1 MFRFLST
8 DIPAPLRLRRWLI
21 ARRWCFFILLSLG
34 VLAFLFWGI
43 SSHNLFLRIS
53 VWLVFAFWL
62 VTLLQVVYCKFFPPV
77 VTPLMI
83 RRFFQNRGASDS
95 VPLRDGYRF
104 VPLESISPL
113 LVSAV
118 DCSENYKLFAYC
130 RGFLFKGLCE
140 AYLSNQHDGAK
151 RGGSCISQQTAKNC
165 FLPHSR
171 TLLRKLIEAYYVV
184 LIDLFWGKRHIMEVY
199 LNIIE
204 FGPGIYGCEA
214 ASQHYF
220 HHSAASLSEHEAVL
234 LAATLPWP
242 LRANPD
248 HHKPYFDSRVSHI
261 YRYKQE
267 YTPINWDASL
277 ADLDPQCI
285 EEGNR
290 GLLFFI
296 KWLLLKKIK
305 HLKQVL
311 LHG

>member
-1 MFRFLST
+1 MSRFFSS
-8 DIPAPLRLRRWLI
+8 DIPAPVRRRRWLI
-21 ARRWCFFILLSLG
+21 ARRWCFFICLSLG
-34 VLAFLFWGI
+34 VFLFLLWG
-43 SSHNLFLRIS
+43 SASPNLLLRIS
-53 VWLVFAFWL
+53 AWLVFALWL
-62 VTLLQVVYCKFFPPV
+62 LTLIQVVYCRFFPPL

-83 RRFFQNRGASDS
+83 HRSLQHHRDS
-95 VPLRDGYRF
+95 NYTRLRDGYRF
-104 VPLESISPL
+104 VPLESISPHL
-113 LVSAV
+113 GG
-118 DCSENYKLFAYC
+118 FRF
-130 RGFLFKGLCE
+130 RGLRK
-140 AYLSNQHDGAK
+140 AYLSNQQGGAL

-171 TLLRKLIEAYYVV
+171 NLFRKMVEAYYVV
-184 LIDLFWGKRHIMEVY
+184 LIQLFWGKRRIMEVY

-234 LAATLPWP
+234 LAVTLPWP
-242 LRANPD
+242 LSANPD
-248 HHKPYFDSRVSHI
+248 HHEPYFDRRVSLIHN
-261 YRYKQE
+261 RMQE

-296 KWLLLKKIK
+296 KWVLLQKFK
-305 HLKQVL
+305 HNKQV
-311 LHG
+311 

>member
-1 MFRFLST
+1 MSRFFSS
-8 DIPAPLRLRRWLI
+8 DIPAPLRRRRWLI
-21 ARRWCFFILLSLG
+21 ARRWCFFICLSLG
-34 VLAFLFWGI
+34 VFLFLLWG
-43 SSHNLFLRIS
+43 SASPNLLLRIS
-53 VWLVFAFWL
+53 AWLVFALWL
-62 VTLLQVVYCKFFPPV
+62 LTLIQVVYCRFFPPL

-83 RRFFQNRGASDS
+83 HRSLQHRRDSDYIR
-95 VPLRDGYRF
+95 LRDGYRF

-118 DCSENYKLFAYC
+118 DCSENIKLYAYC

-140 AYLSNQHDGAK
+140 AYLFNQHGGTL

-184 LIDLFWGKRHIMEVY
+184 LIELFWGKRRIMEVY

-220 HHSAASLSEHEAVL
+220 HHSAASLTEHEAVL
-234 LAATLPWP
+234 LAASLPWP

-248 HHKPYFDSRVSHI
+248 HHEPYFDRFVNVIH
-261 YRYKQE
+261 RRLQD
-267 YTPINWDASL
+267 YTPINWDTPL
-277 ADLDPQCI
+277 AELDLQCV
-285 EEGNR
+285 EESNR

-296 KWLLLKKIK
+296 KWVLLQKFK
-305 HLKQVL
+305 HNKQV
-311 LHG
+311 

>member
-8 DIPAPLRLRRWLI
+8 DIPAPLRRRRWLI
-21 ARRWCFFILLSLG
+21 ARRWCFFILFSLG
-34 VLAFLFWGI
+34 VDAFLFWGI
-43 SSHNLFLRIS
+43 SSSKLFVRIS
-53 VWLVFAFWL
+53 AWLVFAFWFL
-62 VTLLQVVYCKFFPPV
+62 TLLQVVYCRFFRPLI
-77 VTPLMI
+77 TPLMI
-83 RRFFQNRGASDS
+83 HRSLQHRGDS
-95 VPLRDGYRF
+95 NYVRLRDGYRF

-118 DCSENYKLFAYC
+118 DCSENIKLFAYC
-130 RGFLFKGLCE
+130 RGFLFKGLCV
-140 AYLSNQHDGAK
+140 AYLMNQNGGPL
-151 RGGSCISQQTAKNC
+151 RGGSTISQQTAKNC
-165 FLPHSR
+165 FLPHCQ
-171 TLLRKLIEAYYVV
+171 TLLRKLIETYYVV
-184 LIDLFWGKRHIMEVY
+184 LIELFWGKRRIMEVY

-220 HHSAASLSEHEAVL
+220 HHSAAALSEQEAVL

-248 HHKPYFDSRVSHI
+248 HHKPYFDRFVNVIHSRM
-261 YRYKQE
+261 QD
-267 YTPINWDASL
+267 YTPIDWDAPL

-296 KWLLLKKIK
+296 KWLLLQKIK
-305 HLKQVL
+305 HIKQVL